1 MKRRTLSFIL
11 ALIMV
16 FCMIPTTVMADENSL
31 AVSEKTDGGVRKY
44 EVTYTVPN
52 TFTANAIELTIGFD
66 NTKVELESINWN
78 ETFGLGDGTYKDDI
92 QGVNDDGEFTCSWS
106 SARNKTV
113 TGPTCL
119 VTAIFGLKEGA
130 DGEAVFSTKYIVITD
145 VNTDSQVAAA
155 GATKN
160 DVTVTLTEPAP
171 TTYTVTINPGANMTF
186 KSGEVNQTSVTIG
199 NFMLDTYFTA
209 DVGYYFPDDYTVAE
223 QNGVKVV
230 RVSETEIKVTGKP
243 TNNVNITLTDA
254 TEKPAATT
262 YTVKVNGGTG
272 VSRKTDPANGNSQQT
287 VDQNTAIVP
296 VVFEAWDDYY
306 FPEGYGVNSGK
317 LGINVTRNSPSKITV
332 SGTPTADVTI
342 GLPAAT
348 EKATQEPP
356 TVGHTD
362 CTAAGNDGTITGLT
376 AYMQWKMGDS
386 GDNWNNVSSD
396 ETELTGRAPGT
407 YYVRYKATDTK
418 KASEPAT
425 VVIKGYDPTVEMF
438 TITFNPNGGKGD
450 TKVVTVRKG
459 DNYVIQNEAAYGIAA
474 QDGMRFVYWS
484 NNENNGQGSEHYP
497 AGYEYRNV
505 QRNLTFYA
513 VWETTART
521 VQFDANGGTGTMN
534 AVTATY
540 GEEYHLPECTF
551 TAPDG
556 KEFDCWKIKDDN
568 TNTSYNPGATYTIK
582 SNVTFVAQWKV
593 KQGGGEQQGYT
604 LTFKPGEGN
613 GRDHVVNGIDAQYN
627 LPNPGDIGIA
637 PPNDKP
643 NFAGWKAEDGTV
655 YPAGTDVPVTADATF
670 VAQWKADG
678 PQGDKVIVNFKP
690 GDGKGDAFEVS
701 VTAGD
706 SYRLPAK
713 PAGFKAP
720 AGKVFAGWKIEDPQG
735 NLNEKLYKAGH
746 KFDLTEDVTFVAQW
760 KTRPYYGDD
769 TTTPDAD
776 PMVNPGTGAAPV
788 GAPIA
793 VVIAVAVAGAAYFVT
808 TKKR

>member
-1 MKRRTLSFIL
+1 MKKRILSV
-11 ALIMV
+11 IMV
-16 FCMIPTTVMADENSL
+16 LMMVMTFIPTTAFAAENYAPPLKIS
-31 AVSEKTDGGVRKY
+31 AEYTDGKVI
-44 EVTYTVPN
+44 VTVKAGPYSGCMGAQVDFSFPEDKLSVT
-52 TFTANAIELTIGFD
+52 E
-66 NTKVELESINWN
+66 
-78 ETFGLGDGTYKDDI
+78 GDI
-92 QGVNDDGEFTCSWS
+92 TCSGVLYDATKNVNSVTGGKVISAAWAAS
-106 SARNKTV
+106 SARQSDAEETIMTV
-113 TGPTCL
+113 TFSVIEGQTGECSFSIVKYVFIDGDEGEIKSLPAGSTG
-119 VTAIFGLKEGA
+119 TA
-130 DGEAVFSTKYIVITD
+130 T
-145 VNTDSQVAAA
+145 VNIAAA
-155 GATKN
+155 
-160 DVTVTLTEPAP
+160 P
-171 TTYTVTINPGANMTF
+171 
-186 KSGEVNQTSVTIG
+186 
-199 NFMLDTYFTA
+199 
-209 DVGYYFPDDYTVAE
+209 
-223 QNGVKVV
+223 
-230 RVSETEIKVTGKP
+230 
-243 TNNVNITLTDA
+243 
-254 TEKPAATT
+254 TT

-317 LGINVTRNSPSKITV
+317 FGIDVTRNSPSKITV
-332 SGTPTADVTI
+332 SGIPTADVTI

-376 AYMQWKMGDS
+376 AYMQWKMGDT
-386 GDNWNNVSSD
+386 GDNWNNVSSG

-425 VVIKGYDPTVEMF
+425 VVIKGYDPTVEKV
-438 TITFNPNGGKGD
+438 TVTYKANGGTGAD
-450 TKVVTVRKG
+450 HSVQVDRG
-459 DNYVIQNEAAYGIAA
+459 SNHVILGADDCHFTAPQGK
-474 QDGMRFVYWS
+474 RFVYWS
-484 NNENNGQGSEHYP
+484 TRADNATSSTHYEI
-497 AGYEYRNV
+497 GDTYTTLND
-505 QRNLTFYA
+505 LTLYA
-513 VWETTART
+513 VWETTDRT

-746 KFDLTEDVTFVAQW
+746 KFDLTGDVTFVAQW